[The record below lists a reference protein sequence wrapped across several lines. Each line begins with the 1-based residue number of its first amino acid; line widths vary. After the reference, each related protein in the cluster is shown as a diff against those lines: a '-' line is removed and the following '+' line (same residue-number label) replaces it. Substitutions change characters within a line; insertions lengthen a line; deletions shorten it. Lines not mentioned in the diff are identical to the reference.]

1 MLVDATSAS
10 SSTAVPASFLPFV
23 PGSLPISPENDGP
36 SSLIDGPVASPFV
49 SALDDQDDRRDSVG
63 KVVIKRLLA
72 QAPPAVELPW
82 KSFARSRTENNT
94 DILAIQAKD
103 SQPRPLEAILASPSA
118 PPRRKTGTL
127 SDRLASAVQ
136 TASIAQSTVDV
147 TGNSA
152 PEVSHD
158 RTVQFPDSSRSP
170 GDEPHVEAAALE
182 TPPAIATASARCS
195 EAQDDG
201 MAPSTVTSVPEGYL
215 DDAFHHSTDRLRDH
229 IQGDDTV
236 FSYSTTLSY
245 PILLLETIPTTRLP
259 AWEEEEVRDPEDVH
273 VGPSAKSSDL
283 DNSAPSDASSG
294 TIRGPVTS
302 SFNNVAAPSP
312 RNHFDSGGIL
322 FGRGIAATDM
332 HHHSSMTYGDPQ
344 VTRDGTQA
352 NWENT
357 SVDASA
363 ITSFAPQYGQNSAYE
378 TSWWAEDAH
387 LHEHP
392 HVNPAEVSSLA
403 WSSLQ
408 SGPQPKNSS
417 DSPTTSRFDVWHETS
432 TRESVIQET
441 TYITNKSDND
451 GLVKSKAKSTKTMG
465 LFGW

>member
-1 MLVDATSAS
+1 MLVDVTSAS
-10 SSTAVPASFLPFV
+10 SSTAVPASFLPSV
-23 PGSLPISPENDGP
+23 PGALPISPAKDGR
-36 SSLIDGPVASPFV
+36 SSLVNGPVVSPFV
-49 SALDDQDDRRDSVG
+49 SALDDQDDRRDPIG
-63 KVVIKRLLA
+63 KAVIKRSSM
-72 QAPPAVELPW
+72 QAAPAAELPQN
-82 KSFARSRTENNT
+82 SFARSGTENNP
-94 DILAIQAKD
+94 DILAIHAKD
-103 SQPRPLEAILASPSA
+103 SQSRPLEAIVASPSA
-118 PPRRKTGTL
+118 PPRRKTGIL

-136 TASIAQSTVDV
+136 TASMAQSTVDR

-152 PEVSHD
+152 PEASQD
-158 RTVQFPDSSRSP
+158 RTVQLPDSRRSP
-170 GDEPHVEAAALE
+170 ADKPHMEAAALE
-182 TPPAIATASARCS
+182 TPPAIAQASTKFSQAGN
-195 EAQDDG
+195 DG
-201 MAPSTVTSVPEGYL
+201 MAPPTVARVPAGHPA
-215 DDAFHHSTDRLRDH
+215 DALHHSTGRLRDH
-229 IQGDDTV
+229 AQEDDIV

-245 PILLLETIPTTRLP
+245 PLLLLETIPTTRYP
-259 AWEEEEVRDPEDVH
+259 AWEEEEVRDPEDAQLSL
-273 VGPSAKSSDL
+273 SAKSSDL
-283 DNSAPSDASSG
+283 ADSAPSDASSG
-294 TIRGPVTS
+294 TIQVPVTS
-302 SFNNVAAPSP
+302 SLNNVTAPSP
-312 RNHFDSGGIL
+312 RNHFDSGDIL